1 MDKSEFE
8 DRDLAAIRRA
18 VETIA
23 ARIRFADDLIKAL
36 AVLAGGVLL
45 SRYVLGPLISWWHGV
60 PFR

>member
-8 DRDLAAIRRA
+8 DRDLAAIRRV

-23 ARIRFADDLIKAL
+23 APIRFADDLIKAL

-45 SRYVLGPLISWWHGV
+45 SRYVLGP
-60 PFR
+60 